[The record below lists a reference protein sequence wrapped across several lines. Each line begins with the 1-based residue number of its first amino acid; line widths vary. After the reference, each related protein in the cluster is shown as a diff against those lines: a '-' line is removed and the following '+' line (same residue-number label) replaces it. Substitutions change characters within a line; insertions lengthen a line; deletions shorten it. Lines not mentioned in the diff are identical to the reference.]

1 MCVAVPTKV
10 VSVQD
15 DMAVV
20 DLSGARRSVSLL
32 LMDDKVNSGDYVLV
46 HAGFAIRKID
56 EDYAKETL
64 DLFNKM
70 YGTEEKFD

>member
-15 DMAVV
+15 DTAVV

-56 EDYAKETL
+56 EADPKEPL
-64 DLFNKM
+64 DLCNKM

>member
-15 DMAVV
+15 DTAVV

-32 LMDDKVNSGDYVLV
+32 LMDDKINSGDYVLV

-64 DLFNKM
+64 DFFNKM

>member
-15 DMAVV
+15 DTAVV

-70 YGTEEKFD
+70 YGTEEKFY

>member
-15 DMAVV
+15 DEAVV
-20 DLSGARRSVSLL
+20 DLSGARRAVSLL
-32 LMDDKVNSGDYVLV
+32 LMQDSVKVGDYLLV
-46 HAGFAIRKID
+46 HAGFAIQKVQ

-64 DLFNKM
+64 RLFNKM
-70 YGTEEKFD
+70 MGTEEKLD

>member
-15 DMAVV
+15 DTAVV

-56 EDYAKETL
+56 EVYAKETL

>member
-15 DMAVV
+15 DTAVV
-20 DLSGARRSVSLL
+20 DFSGARRSVSLL

-70 YGTEEKFD
+70 YGTEEKFY

>member
-10 VSVQD
+10 VSIQD
-15 DMAVV
+15 DTAVV

>member
-10 VSVQD
+10 VSIQD
-15 DMAVV
+15 DTAVV

-64 DLFNKM
+64 DFFNKM
-70 YGTEEKFD
+70 YGTEEKFY

>member
-10 VSVQD
+10 VSVLD
-15 DMAVV
+15 DTAVV

-56 EDYAKETL
+56 EAYAKETL